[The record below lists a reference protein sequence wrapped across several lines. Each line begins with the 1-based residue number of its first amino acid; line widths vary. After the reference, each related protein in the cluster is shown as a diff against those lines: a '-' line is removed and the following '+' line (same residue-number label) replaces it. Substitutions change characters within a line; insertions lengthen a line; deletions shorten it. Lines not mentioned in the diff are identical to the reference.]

1 MVDQAGASETE
12 DVIRTAFDAEQLDV
26 AATRALEAYGP
37 EILSFLAARLN
48 SPGDAREVFSIFA
61 EDLWTGLPGFGWRC
75 SVRTWL
81 YTLARN
87 AAARFATAPQRRV
100 ARNLPVSGLEDVS
113 ALVDRIRS
121 ATHVY
126 QQTEVKDRFRQLRE
140 QLSDED
146 RMLLVLRVDRGMA
159 WRDLALAMRGDV
171 DLDDASIDKEA
182 ARLRKAFERM
192 KRELRRL
199 AEREGLLE
207 AQD

>member
-1 MVDQAGASETE
+1 M
-12 DVIRTAFDAEQLDV
+12 
-26 AATRALEAYGP
+26 
-37 EILSFLAARLN
+37 
-48 SPGDAREVFSIFA
+48 FA
-61 EDLWTGLPGFGWRC
+61 EDMWTGLPSFGWRC

-87 AAARFATAPQRRV
+87 AAARYATAPQRRV

-113 ALVDRIRS
+113 ALADRIRS

-126 QQTEVKDRFRQLRE
+126 QQTDVKDRFRQLRE
-140 QLSDED
+140 RLSDED
-146 RMLLVLRVDRGMA
+146 QMLLVLRVDRGMA

-171 DLDDASIDKEA
+171 DLDDAAIDKEA

-207 AQD
+207 AQE